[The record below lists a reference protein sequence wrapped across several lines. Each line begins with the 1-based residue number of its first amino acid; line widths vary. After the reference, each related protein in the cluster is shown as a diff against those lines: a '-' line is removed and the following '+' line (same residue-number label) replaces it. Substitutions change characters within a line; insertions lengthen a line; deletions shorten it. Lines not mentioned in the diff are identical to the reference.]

1 LKRNDVHSLTDLNAR
16 SPDNSS
22 IRMCGPVEI
31 IATLLEE
38 IGKALMF
45 QMLKAGPD
53 LHLSA

>member
-1 LKRNDVHSLTDLNAR
+1 
-16 SPDNSS
+16 
-22 IRMCGPVEI
+22 MCGPVEI